1 MASRTHPRR
10 HALRAVVAALSLLW
24 FPVSLA
30 AQEPAAPAP
39 TPAVLDINTA
49 SAEQLTTVVMS
60 EEVAQRIIES
70 RPYANKRQL
79 VSRNLVSEEEYERI
93 KDLIVARRVS
103 TEP

>member
-1 MASRTHPRR
+1 
-10 HALRAVVAALSLLW
+10 
-24 FPVSLA
+24 
-30 AQEPAAPAP
+30 
-39 TPAVLDINTA
+39 
-49 SAEQLTTVVMS
+49 MS

-70 RPYANKRQL
+70 RPYDNKRQL